1 MINLFTNQAATANS
15 AAVFVQ
21 HRATNTTMT
30 LAAWGGFGGGTL
42 TLRFSPDAGTTW
54 LDFPTAVTLTA
65 AGSRQVFI
73 PTGVA
78 IRGELTGAAGA
89 TLSAALFDAD

>member
-1 MINLFTNQAATANS
+1 MITLFSNQATNANS
-15 AAVFVQ
+15 AASFAH
-21 HRATNTTMT
+21 HRPSNAAQT
-30 LAAWGGFGGGTL
+30 LAAWGGFGAGTL

-54 LDFPTAVTLTA
+54 LDFPTPVTLTA
-65 AGSRQVFI
+65 AGSRQVII

-78 IRGELTGAAGA
+78 IRGEFTGATGA